1 MNGMMKLGIP
11 SIPFIPFIPFIRHYC
26 THRPSGSGFG
36 PSTTTR

>member
-1 MNGMMKLGIP
+1 MDGMMKLGIP
-11 SIPFIPFIPFIRHYC
+11 SIPFIPSFIRHYC